1 MLTLTIWGTI
11 WGMDMRRGL
20 PNFDSPPNILNYTDF
35 AIAIAKSMTSEG
47 ATDVHLKAKLHF
59 SFKFIE
65 MHISGCITR
74 HATQID
80 IDSRFVVNAV
90 AYAHEWIDKEA

>member
-1 MLTLTIWGTI
+1 
-11 WGMDMRRGL
+11 MRRGL
-20 PNFDSPPNILNYTDF
+20 PNFDSPPNILNHTDF

-74 HATQID
+74 HATQIY
-80 IDSRFVVNAV
+80 IDCSLVVNAV
-90 AYAHEWIDKEA
+90 ANTHEQINKEA